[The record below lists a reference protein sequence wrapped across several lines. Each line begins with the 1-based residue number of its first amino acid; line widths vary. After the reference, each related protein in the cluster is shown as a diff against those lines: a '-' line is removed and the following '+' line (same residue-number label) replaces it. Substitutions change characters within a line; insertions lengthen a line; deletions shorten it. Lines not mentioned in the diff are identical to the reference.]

1 MLIVRPVCTS
11 DLDDICELSRLAGP
25 GFTSLAVNKEV
36 HKARIQHSI
45 KSFSDIKNRLPNHL
59 YILVAEDTTTN
70 EVIGISSIKTN
81 IGVIDPFFNFRI
93 LQLAQKSSVT
103 GSRFDMAVLVLVNEY
118 AGSSEVASLFIKSE
132 YRGKGAGMLISKAR
146 FMLIAADEAR
156 FGSKIISELR
166 GQVSENGESPFWD
179 AIGKKF

>member
-1 MLIVRPVCTS
+1 MQVTLTIFVTYR
-11 DLDDICELSRLAGP
+11 RLAGP

-81 IGVIDPFFNFRI
+81 IGVIGPFFQF
-93 LQLAQKSSVT
+93 
-103 GSRFDMAVLVLVNEY
+103 
-118 AGSSEVASLFIKSE
+118 
-132 YRGKGAGMLISKAR
+132 
-146 FMLIAADEAR
+146 
-156 FGSKIISELR
+156 
-166 GQVSENGESPFWD
+166 
-179 AIGKKF
+179 